1 MAPRHLLRV
10 GLGLAI
16 LLAVVAA
23 VDPARVVAVAAAAD
37 LRLALPAV
45 LGLTA
50 VHAVMALG
58 WRRMVVQRGGP
69 RLPLATAL
77 RAHYAAQGVGSI
89 TPGNLGSDVHRAAA
103 LRRAGQPWTVA
114 VEPLIVQ
121 RATSYLALS
130 LLAAAGLVVL
140 SSASDGSLAIVLV
153 GAVAAATLLAMTWL
167 VLVPVGP
174 AHALRTRLLAG
185 LGQTDAS
192 DTPEPWPVLATG
204 LASGLAFH
212 GASIGL
218 TWFVVL
224 AVDPALAT
232 LPMLAALTVAR
243 LSLALPI
250 SPSGLG
256 VQEGALVAITVGI
269 GLAVEPVLAAL
280 LVARVS
286 TLLVALLGAGLL
298 LGGMHGVAPAER
310 GTAIR
315 A

>member
-1 MAPRHLLRV
+1 MAARHLLRV

-37 LRLALPAV
+37 LRLAIPAV

-89 TPGNLGSDVHRAAA
+89 TPGNLGSDVHRAAT

-140 SSASDGSLAIVLV
+140 SSASDVSLAIVLV

-167 VLVPVGP
+167 VLVPIGP
-174 AHALRTRLLAG
+174 ARGLRTRLLAG

-192 DTPEPWPVLATG
+192 DAPEPWPVLGTG

-212 GASIGL
+212 AASIGL

-298 LGGMHGVAPAER
+298 VGGVHGVAPAER